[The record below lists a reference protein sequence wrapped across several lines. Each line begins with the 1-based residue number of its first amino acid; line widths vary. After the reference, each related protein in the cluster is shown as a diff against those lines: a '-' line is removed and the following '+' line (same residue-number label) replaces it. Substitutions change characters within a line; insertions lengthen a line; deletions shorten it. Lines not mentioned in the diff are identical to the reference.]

1 MTMQERGFCRMP
13 EKADT
18 AGMQRQIREL
28 SGEKAELKRLV
39 SELREKVADLSAT
52 IENSD
57 DTIRK
62 SEIRYRTIFENNGTP
77 TFIVNKDTSL
87 ALVNREAEKLLGYSR
102 EEMEGGMSWTDFIVD
117 EASLEKM
124 RLYHEGRRESG
135 GADTPDQYVAR
146 GRTKSGEIKEVIF
159 SVVMIPGTSQ
169 SLVSLLDI
177 TEQRRLEERL
187 IQAQKMESV
196 GTLAGGVAHDF
207 NNLLMAVLGNVSIL
221 KEQPDTDALQKRLRH
236 IEQYVN
242 AGIDLTRQ
250 LLGFARGGKY
260 DPRPV
265 SLNELVE
272 KSASLFGRTRK
283 EVCMHFS
290 LEENVWTVQADPS
303 QMEQVLLNLYVNA
316 WQAMTG
322 GGDIFINSKN
332 MVLEEKDVK
341 PWKAVPGKYV
351 RLSVTDTG
359 CGMDEATMQ
368 QVFDPFFTTKQK
380 ERGTGLGLASV
391 YGIVQNHGGFITVYS
406 LPDQGSTFNIYLPV
420 AEQEAE
426 ALLRSGVSEDEG
438 FFYGCET
445 ILLVDDE
452 QIVLDVCK
460 DMLEGLGYRVYPADS
475 GSKAIRLYREKTEEI
490 DAVLL
495 DFTMPEVSGEETFR
509 QLQAIDPGVRVLVSS
524 GFSLNR
530 QVQNLLEQ
538 GVAGFIQ
545 KPFNLRGLSR
555 KLQEILK

>member
-1 MTMQERGFCRMP
+1 
-13 EKADT
+13 
-18 AGMQRQIREL
+18 
-28 SGEKAELKRLV
+28 
-39 SELREKVADLSAT
+39 
-52 IENSD
+52 
-57 DTIRK
+57 
-62 SEIRYRTIFENNGTP
+62 
-77 TFIVNKDTSL
+77 
-87 ALVNREAEKLLGYSR
+87 
-102 EEMEGGMSWTDFIVD
+102 
-117 EASLEKM
+117 
-124 RLYHEGRRESG
+124 
-135 GADTPDQYVAR
+135 
-146 GRTKSGEIKEVIF
+146 RTKSGEIKEVIF